1 MRVDITLHPSWYRKY
16 ADVTFVRRFFDDP
29 EYRMEADVAMRRT
42 LYDHF
47 GHLGFGERKPKKRPI
62 LDSDLLAG
70 EYIQSQILG
79 CNITFTEDNLPYVAP
94 LNLSDAAAFGLQAP
108 ELDKSPVWRDYIH
121 QAEYLM
127 NKYGRFESYLDLH
140 GVNNLAQDL
149 RGSMLYEDFYL
160 NEEIANNLLEV
171 SRRVIEDVATEICKF
186 TNSISIGVTSI
197 VRQVDPKLYITS
209 NCTVELISN
218 DLYEHFL
225 LPHDIKL
232 ARRFRPFG
240 VHHCGASAE
249 HVCSGYS
256 KIAGIAFF
264 EAGAGS
270 DLAVVRSYFKN
281 THINARYSPAGLKE
295 QAPSEITSNVLS
307 MAAKAS
313 PKELLSFSCV
323 GIDPDTPD
331 ENIEA
336 FITAVQN
343 L

>member
-1 MRVDITLHPSWYRKY
+1 MRVDITFHPSWYRKY
-16 ADVTFVRRFFDDP
+16 AGITVARRFFDDP

-47 GHLGFGERKPKKRPI
+47 GHLGFGEQKPEKRPL

-79 CNITFTEDNLPYVAP
+79 CDILFSDDRLPYVIP
-94 LNLSDAAAFGLQAP
+94 LNLSDAAAAGLKVP
-108 ELDKSPVWRDYIH
+108 ELDKSPVWRDYIR
-121 QAEYLM
+121 QVKYLTD
-127 NKYGRFESYLDLH
+127 KYGRVESYLDLD

-160 NEEIANNLLEV
+160 NEEIAESLLDV
-171 SRRVIEDVATEICKF
+171 SRHVVEDVAEEICRF
-186 TNSISIGVTSI
+186 TDSISIGVTSI
-197 VRQVDPKLYITS
+197 VRQIDPKLYVTS

-218 DLYEHFL
+218 GLYERFL

-232 ARRFRPFG
+232 ASRFKPFG
-240 VHHCGASAE
+240 VHHCGATAE

-256 KIAGIAFF
+256 KIADIAFF

-270 DLAVVRSYFKN
+270 DLAAVRSYFRN
-281 THINARYSPAGLKE
+281 IHINARYSPARLKE
-295 QAPSEITSNVLS
+295 QTPAEIAADVLS
-307 MAAKAS
+307 MADNAGS
-313 PKELLSFSCV
+313 KELLSFSCV

-331 ENIEA
+331 KNVEA